1 MKLILLLLF
10 GLTIGLT
17 MLLKYKVAPDYGP
30 DVGARFL
37 ERLNYIPS
45 QQPRLL
51 SYSTFASWLD
61 DPAKDAARNGYAFPV
76 LFPYDLLF
84 LICLGALLGFASVYF
99 VSFLSFLSGVPDWV
113 WWALPAAYI
122 VADLAEDCYAAAL
135 LKSALALTDHSFA
148 LMRRLTTLKL
158 ATVNVAIGQVAFL
171 GTLAALVR
179 IFPAKA

>member
-1 MKLILLLLF
+1 MKLILLLF
-10 GLTIGLT
+10 ALTIGLAL
-17 MLLKYKVAPDYGP
+17 LLKYKIAPGYGP

-45 QQPRLL
+45 QEPALL
-51 SYSTFASWLD
+51 SQRTFARWLN
-61 DPAKDAARNGYAFPV
+61 DPAQDAARNGYAFPV

-84 LICLGALLGFASVYF
+84 LICLGALLGFASGYIG
-99 VSFLSFLSGVPDWV
+99 SFLPFLSGVPHWV

-135 LKSALALTDHSFA
+135 LKSAVALTDGSFS

-158 ATVNVAIGQVAFL
+158 TTVSVAIGQVAFL
-171 GTLAALVR
+171 GALAAVVR